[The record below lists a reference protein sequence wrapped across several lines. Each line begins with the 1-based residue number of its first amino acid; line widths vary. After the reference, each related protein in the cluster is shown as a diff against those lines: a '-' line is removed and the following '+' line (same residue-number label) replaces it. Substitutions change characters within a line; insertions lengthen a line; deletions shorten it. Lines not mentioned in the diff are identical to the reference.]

1 MSVFETRTEPPAK
14 NEATSTQFRKAALL
28 QPIAPNLTWSMD
40 LMHDPLDNGCKFRVL
55 NIIDDYIREAFDIQ
69 KSYSFPGEQVVR
81 VLEQLIDLRGK
92 PQQI

>member
-1 MSVFETRTEPPAK
+1 ME
-14 NEATSTQFRKAALL
+14 
-28 QPIAPNLTWSMD
+28 
-40 LMHDPLDNGCKFRVL
+40 HDPLDNGCKFRVL

-69 KSYSFPGEQVVR
+69 ISYSFPGEQVVR